1 MDGIEVAGVGN
12 RAMAK
17 DEGHIQATGG
27 SEAQRWPQT
36 IREFETLIERSE
48 RRLVQFAFCRL
59 QRREDAEDVV
69 QEVYVQAFRD
79 REKYKNV
86 DGVVP
91 FLFRM
96 VANRCTDVLRKR
108 RREAEVL
115 GVANSECRVE
125 SAHAVDESLQSRLGF
140 ARIDDLLG
148 GLPKRQAEVIRLRV
162 HGDLPFEDVARA
174 VGCSIPT
181 VKSRFRYGIQKLRRA
196 MKRQGGER

>member
-1 MDGIEVAGVGN
+1 MGGIEVAGVGT

-27 SEAQRWPQT
+27 SAAQPWPRT
-36 IREFETLIERSE
+36 VREFETLIGRTGH
-48 RRLVQFAFCRL
+48 RLVQFAFCRL

-79 REKYKNV
+79 REKYKHV
-86 DGVVP
+86 DGAVP
-91 FLFRM
+91 FLYRM

>member
-1 MDGIEVAGVGN
+1 MDGIEVAEVGN
-12 RAMAK
+12 RAMAN
-17 DEGHIQATGG
+17 DEGHIQARIG
-27 SEAQRWPQT
+27 SAVQGWPQT
-36 IREFETLIERSE
+36 VREFETLIQRTGH
-48 RRLVQFAFCRL
+48 RLVQFAFCRL

-96 VANRCTDVLRKR
+96 VANRCTDTLRKR
-108 RREAEVL
+108 RREAELL
-115 GVANSECRVE
+115 GVASSACRVE
-125 SAHAVDESLQSRLGF
+125 VAPAMEGTLQSRLRF

-162 HGDLPFEDVARA
+162 HGDLPFEDVARV

>member
-1 MDGIEVAGVGN
+1 
-12 RAMAK
+12 MANEK
-17 DEGHIQATGG
+17 GRIQAIVGR
-27 SEAQRWPQT
+27 EAQSWPQT
-36 IREFETLIERSE
+36 IREFETLIERTGH
-48 RRLVQFAFCRL
+48 RLVQFAFCRL

-79 REKYKNV
+79 REKFKNV

-96 VANRCTDVLRKR
+96 VANRCTDTLRKR
-108 RREAEVL
+108 RREAEAL
-115 GVANSECRVE
+115 GVANSERRAE
-125 SAHAVDESLQSRLGF
+125 SAPAVDESLQSRLGF

-174 VGCSIPT
+174 VGCSVPT
-181 VKSRFRYGIQKLRRA
+181 VKSRFRYGIQKLRRVI
-196 MKRQGGER
+196 KRQGGER

>member
-1 MDGIEVAGVGN
+1 MGGIEVAGVGD
-12 RAMAK
+12 RAMTN
-17 DEGHIQATGG
+17 DEGRIQAIGG
-27 SEAQRWPQT
+27 SEAQSWPQT
-36 IREFETLIERSE
+36 IREFEALIERTE
-48 RRLVQFAFCRL
+48 HRLVQFAFCRL

-79 REKYKNV
+79 REKYRAVN
-86 DGVVP
+86 GVVP

-108 RREAEVL
+108 RREAKVL
-115 GVANSECRVE
+115 GITNSECHLE
-125 SAHAVDESLQSRLGF
+125 SAPTGEETLQSRLAF
-140 ARIDDLLG
+140 ARIDDLLA

-162 HGDLPFEDVARA
+162 HGDLPFEDVARV

-196 MKRQGGER
+196 VKRQGGER

>member
-1 MDGIEVAGVGN
+1 MDGVEVAGVGN
-12 RAMAK
+12 RAMAN
-17 DEGHIQATGG
+17 DDGHIQATGG
-27 SEAQRWPQT
+27 SVAQSWPQT
-36 IREFETLIERSE
+36 VREFEILVGRTEH
-48 RRLVQFAFCRL
+48 RLVQFAFCRL

-79 REKYKNV
+79 REKYTNV
-86 DGVVP
+86 DGVAP

-115 GVANSECRVE
+115 GVVNSESCVE
-125 SAHAVDESLQSRLGF
+125 GAPAIEEGLQSRLGF

-162 HGDLPFEDVARA
+162 HGDLPFEDVARV